1 MFLPAIEHD
10 FCLNPTVTRSL
21 SPFITPNVLAS
32 PFFISKST
40 ITAISLIPL
49 FSSVNKGEVCCGQV
63 QEDFFFLLVM
73 NLGHRLFSF
82 RELHTVSPMVQ
93 DLGILTF
100 IVLICPFYPVLLKV
114 KCCNCCLCVKPQ
126 QFFFM
131 CSFVC
136 CDLIC
141 SI

>member
-49 FSSVNKGEVCCGQV
+49 RQGRGARRSLLWAGSGGLYRVVLACESLTCGSWHSSLQFDPCPVCQV
-63 QEDFFFLLVM
+63 FVVF
-73 NLGHRLFSF
+73 
-82 RELHTVSPMVQ
+82 VSSGCAS
-93 DLGILTF
+93 L
-100 IVLICPFYPVLLKV
+100 Y
-114 KCCNCCLCVKPQ
+114 
-126 QFFFM
+126 
-131 CSFVC
+131 
-136 CDLIC
+136 
-141 SI
+141 